1 MKVHAKQVLE
11 LAALYLVVLSVVD
24 SLLAAYPVLTWLALG
39 IAFLVFSV
47 FFLDLL
53 FDLTPKKFAKPVQI
67 QARSEDEL
75 MNLENLT
82 KQALDSERP
91 AASELF
97 SKRVKSLVLR
107 TAEYHT
113 NLTGDE
119 LRAMVQNSALV
130 QELFQDRQLESLVL
144 NDDSNI
150 NPGNRGE
157 VEELLNLAEA
167 WLL

>member
-1 MKVHAKQVLE
+1 
-11 LAALYLVVLSVVD
+11 
-24 SLLAAYPVLTWLALG
+24 LLL
-39 IAFLVFSV
+39 
-47 FFLDLL
+47 
-53 FDLTPKKFAKPVQI
+53 DLTPKKLAKPVQL
-67 QARSEDEL
+67 QSRSEDEL
-75 MNLENLT
+75 TNLENLT
-82 KQALDSERP
+82 KQALDSEHP

-150 NPGNRGE
+150 NPGNRRV